1 MLAVKD
7 VRRCDVV
14 QGVMLQRWGGRVK
27 LRAQRQ
33 RVGGAVSGGGADG
46 ADSFRGGFEGHRRTL
61 METVLFTSEEEE
73 EELEQRAELR
83 SAAGNGR

>member
-33 RVGGAVSGGGADG
+33 RVGGAVSGSGADG
-46 ADSFRGGFEGHRRTL
+46 ADSFRGGFKGHGRTL
-61 METVLFTSEEEE
+61 VETVLFASEEEEEE
-73 EELEQRAELR
+73 EELEREGRA
-83 SAAGNGR
+83 